1 MHPIQRNFDGLWH
14 CLRPAFNSL
23 VPIGNHQISL
33 SGRKFIQQNR
43 SFFQCHINERER
55 RGIRRRGFS
64 RVNRPPISC
73 RHLHNRS
80 INYVYTDLEDKPKRQ
95 IYDDERIYDDL
106 RRSANKG
113 DFLRV
118 QTLVNEIVRNRG
130 ERPDAQIYLALIL
143 VNTSAEHGSPME
155 VRRLL
160 EEMAAEEI
168 VPDSTIYH
176 AVLKVVER
184 MPVYGS
190 S

>member
-23 VPIGNHQISL
+23 VPIRNHQISP
-33 SGRKFIQQNR
+33 SARKFINPHS
-43 SFFQCHINERER
+43 SFFQCHINEREG
-55 RGIRRRGFS
+55 RGIRRKGFS
-64 RVNRPPISC
+64 RVNQPPTSC
-73 RHLHNRS
+73 RLLQNRS
-80 INYVYTDLEDKPKRQ
+80 INFVYTDLEDKPQRK

-130 ERPDAQIYLALIL
+130 ERPDARIYLALIL
-143 VNTSAEHGSPME
+143 VNTSAEHGSPVE

-184 MPVYGS
+184 MPVDGS
-190 S
+190 L